1 MMRSPYQS
9 PKKAPSKRYLRLPPT
24 EKKRKRRRFVI
35 WGAGLLLGYLVYSFV
50 GGDSGLIR
58 IRALQSETAALR
70 ARKVALNAEADRV
83 ERSRKDTA
91 KDPLL
96 EERVA
101 RERFHM
107 VKKDEI
113 LYRYQ
118 ADEDSTR

>member
-1 MMRSPYQS
+1 
-9 PKKAPSKRYLRLPPT
+9 
-24 EKKRKRRRFVI
+24 
-35 WGAGLLLGYLVYSFV
+35 
-50 GGDSGLIR
+50 
-58 IRALQSETAALR
+58 
-70 ARKVALNAEADRV
+70 V
-83 ERSRKDTA
+83 EQTRKDTA

-107 VKKDEI
+107 VKRDEI